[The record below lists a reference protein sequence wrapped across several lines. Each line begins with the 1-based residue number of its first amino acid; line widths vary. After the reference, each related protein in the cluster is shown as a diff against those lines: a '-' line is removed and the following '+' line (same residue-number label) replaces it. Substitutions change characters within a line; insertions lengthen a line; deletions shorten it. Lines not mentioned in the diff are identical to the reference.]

1 MDLATP
7 TALPPM
13 RFAPVEPPR
22 PRPWTGEQPLW
33 RLLLQL
39 RRNALVTWG
48 VPAYE
53 LDIVSR
59 PFLGRESFLL
69 NHPDAIRRVLVD
81 NHANYGRTPATV
93 RILHPM
99 IGDGLFLA
107 EGERWKRQRR
117 AAAPAF
123 APRSLEVVAR
133 VAARLA
139 ATRLDAL
146 AHAGLGAVDL
156 LGFVQ
161 HLALEVAGEAMFSQS
176 MASHAGALRAAVE
189 RYGARAARPGP
200 LDFVLPAGLPTPRDW
215 MRRRLGAGF
224 ARAVEAVIAER
235 ASRGTADPPRD
246 LYDLLAAGRDG
257 ERFPPE
263 ELRDQI
269 ATLIV
274 AGHETTALALFWSLW
289 LLTLAPDVQEAVAE
303 EADAAGLGPA
313 NAHEAVTRLPLA
325 RAVVQE
331 ALRLYPPAFTI
342 VRAALE
348 ADTLCGREVPP
359 GALMVVA
366 PWVLHRHRKLWR
378 EPDRFDPARFLPGVP
393 PPPRFAYLPF
403 GVGPR
408 VCIGAQFAL
417 LEAAIVLSETVR
429 RYRIATARRGRVLPV
444 GVVTIYPDHR
454 PPFRLERRSPRNRS

>member
-1 MDLATP
+1 MDLASAP
-7 TALPPM
+7 TSAAL

-48 VPAYE
+48 APAYE

-59 PFLGRESFLL
+59 PFLGRQSFLL
-69 NHPDAIRRVLVD
+69 NDPEAIRRVLVD

-123 APRSLEVVAR
+123 APRSLEVVAE
-133 VAARLA
+133 VAVRLA

-146 AHAGLGAVDL
+146 QYKGLGAVDL

-161 HLALEVAGEAMFSQS
+161 HLTLEVAGEALFSQS
-176 MASHAGALRAAVE
+176 MTPHAGALRAAVE

-200 LDFVLPAGLPTPRDW
+200 LDFVLPAGIATPRDW
-215 MRRRLGAGF
+215 VRRRLGAGF
-224 ARAVEAVIAER
+224 ARVVEAVIAER
-235 ASRGTADPPRD
+235 AARGTADPPRD
-246 LYDLLAAGRDG
+246 LFDLLAAPVGG
-257 ERFPPE
+257 EGFAPD

-269 ATLIV
+269 ATLII

-289 LLTLAPDVQEAVAE
+289 LLTLAPDVQEAVAA
-303 EADAAGLGPA
+303 EADAGGLAPE
-313 NAHEAVTRLPLA
+313 NAQEAAARLPLA

-342 VRAALE
+342 VRAARE
-348 ADTLCGREVPP
+348 ADTVCGREVPP
-359 GALMVVA
+359 GSLMVVA

-378 EPDRFDPARFLPGVP
+378 EPDRFDPTRFLPGAP
-393 PPPRFAYLPF
+393 PPQRFSYLPF

-454 PPFRLERRSPRNRS
+454 PPFRLERRA